1 VKNLAEGKK
10 PEKKKLS
17 VDETMRRMR
26 PLFIMMM
33 MFPLIGMITAMIII
47 YMIQPKNLLLLESL
61 IFFAMLFFVVTTYM
75 FFKRMGNFTGKKPD
89 EIPSQQVSGF
99 FSWA

>member
-1 VKNLAEGKK
+1 LAEIKK
-10 PEKKKLS
+10 SKKKLS

-33 MFPLIGMITAMIII
+33 MFPLVGMIAAMAII

-61 IFFAMLFFVVTTYM
+61 IFFSMAFFVVTTY
-75 FFKRMGNFTGKKPD
+75 FFYKRMGNFTGKTKN
-89 EIPSQQVSGF
+89 ESPSQ
-99 FSWA
+99 

>member
-1 VKNLAEGKK
+1 LAESNK

-33 MFPLIGMITAMIII
+33 MFPLIGMIAAMAII
-47 YMIQPKNLLLLESL
+47 YMIQPKNLLLLEIL
-61 IFFAMLFFVVTTYM
+61 IFLSMAFFIVTTY
-75 FFKRMGNFTGKKPD
+75 FFYKRMGNFTGKTTDK
-89 EIPSQQVSGF
+89 SQSQ
-99 FSWA
+99 

>member
-1 VKNLAEGKK
+1 MAEGKK

-17 VDETMRRMR
+17 IDETMRRMR

-33 MFPLIGMITAMIII
+33 MFPLIGMIAAMAII

-61 IFFAMLFFVVTTYM
+61 IFASMAFFVVTTY
-75 FFKRMGNFTGKKPD
+75 FFYKRMSNFTGKKP
-89 EIPSQQVSGF
+89 EISPSQ
-99 FSWA
+99 